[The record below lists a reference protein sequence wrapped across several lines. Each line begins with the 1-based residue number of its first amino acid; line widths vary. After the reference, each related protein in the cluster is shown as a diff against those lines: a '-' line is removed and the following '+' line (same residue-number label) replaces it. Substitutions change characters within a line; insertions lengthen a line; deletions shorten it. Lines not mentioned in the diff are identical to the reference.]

1 MKDGFVAD
9 SSVGVA
15 WAVLAQSSP
24 VVDDEGPRLALG
36 RISDLAEEHALSVY
50 DAACSEL
57 ALRRGL
63 PLASRDAALNEAAG
77 RCGVESQI

>member
-9 SSVGVA
+9 SSVGLA

-50 DAACSEL
+50 DAACS
-57 ALRRGL
+57 
-63 PLASRDAALNEAAG
+63 
-77 RCGVESQI
+77 